1 MYISVVGVLGLSILD
16 LHWFIAMD
24 LASLPFPADQLS
36 WDKLDDV
43 MKHCKLSKAQA
54 CTVLQLVI
62 GNPPVPRFDLST
74 GFVLRCF

>member
-16 LHWFIAMD
+16 LHWFITMD

-43 MKHCKLSKAQA
+43 MKIANSAKRKHVGCCNS
-54 CTVLQLVI
+54 
-62 GNPPVPRFDLST
+62 
-74 GFVLRCF
+74 